1 MEKWI
6 AYSFGGIEKRCRAWS
21 LLAGPLAS
29 INRRKSLLTQS
40 MPVTIETTEA
50 RRLLAIVEKS
60 QIPESSQIFE
70 QLKSKIDRGESL
82 STEEHERL
90 LKLVKLAEDW
100 EKAVQSSARTEREE
114 TMPG

>member
-1 MEKWI
+1 
-6 AYSFGGIEKRCRAWS
+6 
-21 LLAGPLAS
+21 
-29 INRRKSLLTQS
+29 
-40 MPVTIETTEA
+40 MPITIETTEA

-70 QLKSKIDRGESL
+70 QLKSKIDTGESL
-82 STEEHERL
+82 TADEHERL

>member
-1 MEKWI
+1 M
-6 AYSFGGIEKRCRAWS
+6 S
-21 LLAGPLAS
+21 L
-29 INRRKSLLTQS
+29 
-40 MPVTIETTEA
+40 TIGTTEA

-82 STEEHERL
+82 TADEHERL

-100 EKAVQSSARTEREE
+100 EKGVQSSARTDGEE
-114 TMPG
+114 TMSG

>member
-1 MEKWI
+1 M
-6 AYSFGGIEKRCRAWS
+6 S
-21 LLAGPLAS
+21 L
-29 INRRKSLLTQS
+29 
-40 MPVTIETTEA
+40 TIGTTEA

-82 STEEHERL
+82 TADEHERL

-100 EKAVQSSARTEREE
+100 EKGVQSSARTEREE
-114 TMPG
+114 TMSG